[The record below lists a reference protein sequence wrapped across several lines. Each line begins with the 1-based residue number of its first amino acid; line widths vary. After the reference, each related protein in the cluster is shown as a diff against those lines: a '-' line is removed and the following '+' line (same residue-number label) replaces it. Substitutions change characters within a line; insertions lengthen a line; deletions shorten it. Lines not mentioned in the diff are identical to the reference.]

1 MSGGQSGQQA
11 RNPDLK
17 ALGTKSIGKR
27 KASCFFQDFQTAH
40 SFSWGLGGFEVK
52 LERLKNSSTCQVRA
66 YSFFEVHKEGKNR
79 FHRDGEPFSSSPAGG
94 APGAAV
100 AGCNTLLNRLARSKT
115 LLRKKVKA
123 FAEAVTL
130 RGTIPPISG

>member
-1 MSGGQSGQQA
+1 MSGGQSGQQL

-52 LERLKNSSTCQVRA
+52 LLASKKELNVSSSRLLLL
-66 YSFFEVHKEGKNR
+66 EVHKEGKIACIGMESL
-79 FHRDGEPFSSSPAGG
+79 FLALQPEG
-94 APGAAV
+94 
-100 AGCNTLLNRLARSKT
+100 RLARLWQGAT
-115 LLRKKVKA
+115 RY
-123 FAEAVTL
+123 
-130 RGTIPPISG
+130 